1 MSAEDFG
8 YDPGD
13 AYDDATTDMGREEVD
28 RNRAIIDLM
37 LGKRQHADDGHMAC
51 RFCWH
56 RLDAHNNV
64 VGCENCTCLATSGEG
79 RPRTQKDLDR
89 PALSEYHARTG
100 YVPTSSERARC
111 HHIKPLDQRKW
122 CTRTVG
128 HTNAHS
134 YTFIPDDQLIPFR
147 KDADTMAPKKLS
159 DIENELR
166 ALESQAETLAA
177 RRAELERQKDAR
189 LALPAEPDLD
199 AVIKF
204 RVQHDPHGIVYTY
217 IATRTRRNGAQWFTT
232 SRTHPGPYTWDAIL
246 DLMQKDV
253 GVKTGA
259 ATLEF
264 FEFSGEGKWVR

>member
-13 AYDDATTDMGREEVD
+13 AYEDATTDMGQEE
-28 RNRAIIDLM
+28 IDCFAAM
-37 LGKRQHADDGHMAC
+37 FFGERPKGQYAC
-51 RFCWH
+51 PFCWH
-56 RLDAHNNV
+56 AQRDHTPGGCAHCDCINN
-64 VGCENCTCLATSGEG
+64 GTAAMRNME
-79 RPRTQKDLDR
+79 DR
-89 PALSEYHARTG
+89 RRAPLHPNLNRTG
-100 YVPTSSERARC
+100 YSPT
-111 HHIKPLDQRKW
+111 H
-122 CTRTVG
+122 
-128 HTNAHS
+128 
-134 YTFIPDDQLIPFR
+134 R